1 MTSRTATILVLAGA
15 ILLCASTAS
24 AQQRAGIGQK
34 FDFASGARPLG
45 MSETYNAVGTGGA
58 GLYHNPAGIAAANMY
73 SLNGTYEFTPSTNVL
88 SASIV
93 DSKTNPNI
101 SAGVGYSYLL
111 GRSALDN
118 SFGHD
123 VRLAVAI
130 PAVPDRVSVGVEGRY
145 SVLNAKGSQLAR
157 GFTMD
162 AGFLF
167 RVVDKLSIGVVG
179 RNLIDI
185 CDQQR
190 FCSSVTPLTMAGGVS
205 YGEGSPF
212 TASADVEVDLG
223 SEKETVNMRYQ
234 IGGEYLIAGS
244 VPIRAGYQHRTFTQ
258 TDHVSLGAGWRASR
272 FGIDLAGRMT
282 IQDIESVYVSSSFA
296 VYFK

>member
-1 MTSRTATILVLAGA
+1 MTNRFRILPFVALLITVGAAIPAHAQETTGSR
-15 ILLCASTAS
+15 
-24 AQQRAGIGQK
+24 
-34 FDFASGARPLG
+34 FDFATGARPLG
-45 MSETYNAVGTGGA
+45 MSGTYNAVGTGAA

-93 DSKTNPNI
+93 DSKTNSNI
-101 SAGVGYSYLL
+101 AAGVGYSYLL
-111 GRSALDN
+111 GRSELSN

-123 VRLAVAI
+123 IRLALAI

-145 SVLNAKGSQLAR
+145 AILNTDGTELAR
-157 GFTMD
+157 GFTME

-167 RVVDKLSIGVVG
+167 RIVDKLKLGVVG

-185 CDQQR
+185 CDR
-190 FCSSVTPLTMAGGVS
+190 PRVCRTVTPLTMAGGLA

-212 TASADVEVDLG
+212 TATADVEVDLG
-223 SEKETVNMRYQ
+223 SEEDQVNLRYQ
-234 IGGEYLIAGS
+234 IGGEYLVAGS
-244 VPIRAGYQHRTFTQ
+244 VPIRVGYEHKTFTE

-272 FGIDLAGRMT
+272 FGIDIAGQME
-282 IQDIESVYVSSSFA
+282 IQDPEALRISSSFA